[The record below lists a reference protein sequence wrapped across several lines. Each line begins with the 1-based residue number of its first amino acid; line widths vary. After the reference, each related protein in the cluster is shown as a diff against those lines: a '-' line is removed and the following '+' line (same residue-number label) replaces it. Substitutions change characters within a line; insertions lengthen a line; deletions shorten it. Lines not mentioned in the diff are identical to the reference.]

1 MTDPILPVDSSVA
14 VRGVFNGRPCYEFAA
29 RVLSADETSVTAA
42 RWPGSP
48 IRDIPAYIESAKTG
62 DAALRE
68 EARQA
73 RVRGDWELADGLWQR
88 TGVVEETVSDRWF
101 TVSRMY
107 AATGVML
114 CWYVNFERPPLWRA
128 DGWDTLDLAID
139 LVVQP
144 DRAWHWKDE
153 DEYEQGRRLGLI
165 TDEEHKALQSARD
178 EAVALVEARGGMFA
192 VDADERWTP
201 DPAWPLPT
209 LPDASSA
216 E

>member
-1 MTDPILPVDSSVA
+1 
-14 VRGVFNGRPCYEFAA
+14 VFKGRRCYEYAA
-29 RVLSADETSVTAA
+29 RVLLADETSVTAA
-42 RWPGSP
+42 RWPGSA
-48 IRDIPAYIESAKTG
+48 IRDIPAYIESVKTG

-73 RVRGDWELADGLWQR
+73 RVRGDWELADFSWQR
-88 TGVVEETVSDRWF
+88 TGVIEETVSGRWF

-114 CWYVNFERPPLWRA
+114 CWYVNFERPPLWRP

-139 LVVQP
+139 LVVEP
-144 DRAWHWKDE
+144 DRTWHWKDE

-165 TDEEHKALQSARD
+165 TDEEHKALRPARD
-178 EAVALVEARGGMFA
+178 EAVALIEARGGMFA

-201 DPAWPLPT
+201 DPSWPLPK
-209 LPDASSA
+209 LPAAALS